1 MSTGADGV
9 LRHAV
14 ASEAG
19 AADDVWLRSHD
30 AVRDCVRNVVPP
42 GEA

>member
-1 MSTGADGV
+1 MSIGADVV

-19 AADDVWLRSHD
+19 ADDDVWLRSHD
-30 AVRDCVRNVVPP
+30 AVRDCFRDVVPP